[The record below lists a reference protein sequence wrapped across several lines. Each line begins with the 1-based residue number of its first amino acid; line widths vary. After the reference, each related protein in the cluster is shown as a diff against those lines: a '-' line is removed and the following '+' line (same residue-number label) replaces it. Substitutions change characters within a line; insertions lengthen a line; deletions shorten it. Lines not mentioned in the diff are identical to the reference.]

1 MQYDSLKRM
10 PAGGLASF
18 LTSNMDEIEDNVLA
32 FGAPRGINSMVD
44 VGNRMA
50 SMGRNGDDQLVHMR
64 TGEIAVSPELLEEN
78 PRLAGELA
86 NAFQRSNVDMDRY
99 VVGSGANSINPMT
112 GQPEFFLKKLVRGI
126 KKVFKKIAPIIVPI
140 GLNMLFPGLGTVA
153 SGALGSGIVTLAQG
167 GSFKDALKS
176 AAFGGLM
183 GGVSAG
189 LGFGGPA
196 GATTFSE
203 RAFGA
208 LGGMDTPIVRPG
220 LFGTPK
226 VPASASPVATPQDVS
241 AAANPPAAPGTTPP
255 APEPQGILA
264 SGVDKA
270 KDIYQTYLSPNRNVL
285 NPTEMATEASKLVS
299 NTPALTE
306 MAKTM
311 PTKAFEIAMET
322 VKSQQPGMIARYA
335 PLALAGTAVL
345 GATGG
350 FETPEAEIGG
360 SPFGISSRE
369 LFESNP
375 SKYSVFAG
383 YNTPTPMSS
392 TRSPVVTSEGYVYEN
407 YLQPQYAA
415 DGGVMNRQGQ
425 RDMALQDFPR
435 RDGFIS
441 GPGTEKSDDVPA
453 MLSDGEFVMTARA
466 VRGLGNGSRKQGVK
480 KMYDL
485 MRSFEGGVVA

>member
-50 SMGRNGDDQLVHMR
+50 SLGRNGDDQLVHMR

-126 KKVFKKIAPIIVPI
+126 KNVFKKIAPIIVPI

-220 LFGTPK
+220 MFGTPNI
-226 VPASASPVATPQDVS
+226 PASASGVATPQDV
-241 AAANPPAAPGTTPP
+241 AAAAKPPAAPGADTLP
-255 APEPQGILA
+255 APEPKGIL
-264 SGVDKA
+264 SRSLDTA
-270 KDIYQTYLSPNRNVL
+270 KDIFSPNRGM
-285 NPTEMATEASKLVS
+285 PTQDKLLETAGKIQSKAAAQGLKLTSEKALEMATAE
-299 NTPALTE
+299 LT
-306 MAKTM
+306 
-311 PTKAFEIAMET
+311 
-322 VKSQQPGMIARYA
+322 PGMISRYA

-345 GATGG
+345 GAAGG
-350 FETPEAEIGG
+350 FETPEAEIGE
-360 SPFGISSRE
+360 SPFGISSQE
-369 LFESNP
+369 LFASDP

-383 YNTPTPMSS
+383 YNMPTPMSS
-392 TRSPVVTSEGYVYEN
+392 TRRSVGTPQGYVHQN
-407 YLQPQYAA
+407 YLPQYAA
-415 DGGVMNRQGQ
+415 QGGVMNRQGQ

-441 GPGTEKSDDVPA
+441 GPGTERSDDVPA

-485 MRSFEGGVVA
+485 MRAFEGGVVA

>member
-50 SMGRNGDDQLVHMR
+50 MMGRNGDDQLVHMR

-86 NAFQRSNVDMDRY
+86 DAFDRSNVDMDRY

-112 GQPEFFLKKLVRGI
+112 GQPEFFLKKLVKGI
-126 KKVFKKIAPIIVPI
+126 KNVFKKIAPIIVPI

-220 LFGTPK
+220 MFGTPK
-226 VPASASPVATPQDVS
+226 VPVSASPVTTAQDVT
-241 AAANPPAAPGTTPP
+241 AGVQTQTAPGTTPP
-255 APEPQGILA
+255 PAPDSQGIL
-264 SGVDKA
+264 SRSLDTA
-270 KDIYQTYLSPNRNVL
+270 KDIYGNVFDPNRNVL
-285 NPTEMATEASKLVS
+285 DPTQMATKASELVS
-299 NTPALTE
+299 TTPALTE

-311 PTKAFEIAMET
+311 PSKAFEIAMET
-322 VKSQQPGMIARYA
+322 VKSQQPGLIARYA

-345 GATGG
+345 GAAGG
-350 FETPEAEIGG
+350 FETPEAEIGE
-360 SPFGISSRE
+360 SPFGISSQE
-369 LFESNP
+369 LYDQNP
-375 SKYSVFAG
+375 GKYSVFAG
-383 YNTPTPMSS
+383 YNMPTPMS
-392 TRSPVVTSEGYVYEN
+392 PVSRPTETDDGGYIYQN
-407 YLQPQYAA
+407 YLRPQYAA
-415 DGGVMNRQGQ
+415 QGGEMS
-425 RDMALQDFPR
+425 MSEFPR
-435 RDGFIS
+435 RNGFIS
-441 GPGTEKSDDVPA
+441 GPGTETSDDVPA

-485 MRSFEGGVVA
+485 MRAFEGGAVA

>member
-50 SMGRNGDDQLVHMR
+50 MLGRNGDDQLVHMR

-99 VVGSGANSINPMT
+99 VVGSEANSINPMT

-126 KKVFKKIAPIIVPI
+126 KNVFKKIAPIIVPI

-196 GATTFSE
+196 GATTPME

-220 LFGTPK
+220 MFGTPK
-226 VPASASPVATPQDVS
+226 VPASASPVTTAQDVTTGVQQTQT
-241 AAANPPAAPGTTPP
+241 APGTDLPT
-255 APEPQGILA
+255 PEPQGILA
-264 SGVDKA
+264 KA
-270 KDIYQTYLSPNRNVL
+270 KDMYGKYLSPNRGM
-285 NPTEMATEASKLVS
+285 PTQDKLLETAGKIQSNAAAQGLKLTSEKALEMATAE
-299 NTPALTE
+299 LT
-306 MAKTM
+306 
-311 PTKAFEIAMET
+311 
-322 VKSQQPGMIARYA
+322 PGMISRYA

-345 GATGG
+345 GAAGG
-350 FETPEAEIGG
+350 FETPEAEIGD
-360 SPFGISSRE
+360 SPFGISSQE
-369 LFESNP
+369 LFASDP

-383 YNTPTPMSS
+383 YNMPTPMSS
-392 TRSPVVTSEGYVYEN
+392 TRRSVGTPEGYIYQN
-407 YLQPQYAA
+407 YLPQYAA
-415 DGGVMNRQGQ
+415 QGGEMNTQN
-425 RDMALQDFPR
+425 FPR

-485 MRSFEGGVVA
+485 MRAFEGGVVA

>member
-50 SMGRNGDDQLVHMR
+50 MMGRNGDDQLVHMR

-86 NAFQRSNVDMDRY
+86 NAFDRSNVDMDRY

-126 KKVFKKIAPIIVPI
+126 KNVFKKIAPIIVPI

-220 LFGTPK
+220 MFGTPK
-226 VPASASPVATPQDVS
+226 VPASASPVATPQDV
-241 AAANPPAAPGTTPP
+241 AAAAKPPAAPATTPP

-264 SGVDKA
+264 SGVDKT
-270 KDIYQTYLSPNRNVL
+270 KDLYQTYLSPNRAM
-285 NPTEMATEASKLVS
+285 PTQDAIISKAAEIQSTAAAKGLELTGSKAMEMATAE
-299 NTPALTE
+299 LT
-306 MAKTM
+306 
-311 PTKAFEIAMET
+311 
-322 VKSQQPGMIARYA
+322 PGMISRYG

-345 GATGG
+345 GAAGG
-350 FETPEAEIGG
+350 FETPEAEIGD
-360 SPFGISSRE
+360 SPFGISSQE
-369 LFESNP
+369 LFESDP

-383 YNTPTPMSS
+383 YNMPTPMSS
-392 TRSPVVTSEGYVYEN
+392 TRRSVGTPEGFVYQN

-435 RDGFIS
+435 RDGFIF

-485 MRSFEGGVVA
+485 MRAFEGGVVA

>member
-1 MQYDSLKRM
+1 MQYDSLKQM

-50 SMGRNGDDQLVHMR
+50 MMGRNGDDQLVHARSREVM
-64 TGEIAVSPELLEEN
+64 VSPEILEEN
-78 PRLAGELA
+78 PKLA
-86 NAFQRSNVDMDRY
+86 NELTKAFDRSNVDMARY
-99 VVGSGANSINPMT
+99 EVGNPANSINPMT
-112 GQPEFFLKKLVRGI
+112 GQREFFLKKLIGGI
-126 KKVFKKIAPIIVPI
+126 KDIFKKIAPVVIPM

-153 SGALGSGIVTLAQG
+153 SGALGAGIGTLVQG

-176 AAFGGLM
+176 AALGGVM

-189 LGFGGPA
+189 IGIGGPA
-196 GATTFSE
+196 GAEGFKE

-220 LFGTPK
+220 MFGTPK
-226 VPASASPVATPQDVS
+226 VPPSASPVT
-241 AAANPPAAPGTTPP
+241 TTPT
-255 APEPQGILA
+255 AMTSGAELSQGPTPGA
-264 SGVDKA
+264 SSSVLDKA
-270 KDIYQTYLSPNRNVL
+270 KDFYGEYLSPNRNVL

-299 NTPALTE
+299 STPALTE

-311 PTKAFEIAMET
+311 PTKAFELAMET

-335 PLALAGTAVL
+335 PLALAGTAVF
-345 GATGG
+345 GAAGG
-350 FETPEAEIGG
+350 FETPKEDLGG
-360 SPFGISSRE
+360 SPFGISSQE
-369 LFESNP
+369 LYDQNP

-383 YNTPTPMSS
+383 YNMPTPMSRVS
-392 TRSPVVTSEGYVYEN
+392 QPVEKDDRDYIFQS

-415 DGGVMNRQGQ
+415 EGGAMNRQGQ
-425 RDMALQDFPR
+425 RNMALEDFPR
-435 RDGFIS
+435 RQGYIA
-441 GPGTEKSDDVPA
+441 GPGTETSDDIPA

-466 VRGLGNGSRKQGVK
+466 VRGLGDGSRKRGVK
-480 KMYDL
+480 KMYDM
-485 MRSFEGGVVA
+485 MRAFEGGVVA

>member
-1 MQYDSLKRM
+1 
-10 PAGGLASF
+10 
-18 LTSNMDEIEDNVLA
+18 
-32 FGAPRGINSMVD
+32 MVD

-50 SMGRNGDDQLVHMR
+50 SLGRNGDDQLVHMR

-126 KKVFKKIAPIIVPI
+126 KNVFKKIAPIIVPI

-220 LFGTPK
+220 MFGTPK
-226 VPASASPVATPQDVS
+226 I
-241 AAANPPAAPGTTPP
+241 PAASTPVTTTQDLASNIDKLPPGTDLPT
-255 APEPQGILA
+255 PEPQGILA
-264 SGVDKA
+264 KA
-270 KDIYQTYLSPNRNVL
+270 KDFYGEYLSPNRGM
-285 NPTEMATEASKLVS
+285 PTQDKLLETAGKIQSNAAAQGLKLTSEKALEMATAE
-299 NTPALTE
+299 LT
-306 MAKTM
+306 
-311 PTKAFEIAMET
+311 
-322 VKSQQPGMIARYA
+322 PGMISRYA

-345 GATGG
+345 GAAGG
-350 FETPEAEIGG
+350 FETPEAEIGE
-360 SPFGISSRE
+360 SPFGISSQE
-369 LFESNP
+369 LFASDP

-383 YNTPTPMSS
+383 YNMPTPMSS
-392 TRSPVVTSEGYVYEN
+392 TRRSVGTPEGYVYQN

-485 MRSFEGGVVA
+485 MRAFEGGVVA

>member
-50 SMGRNGDDQLVHMR
+50 SLGRNGDDQLVHMR

-126 KKVFKKIAPIIVPI
+126 KNVFKKIAPIIVPI

-183 GGVSAG
+183 GGVTSAFQTG
-189 LGFGGPA
+189 SLTSDAFQQ
-196 GATTFSE
+196 S
-203 RAFGA
+203 AFGVPGERLA
-208 LGGMDTPIVRPG
+208 LN
-220 LFGTPK
+220 PK
-226 VPASASPVATPQDVS
+226 VKSFFTGDASPVATTQEVISGATSNAQLGADTTL
-241 AAANPPAAPGTTPP
+241 PGTDLTPP
-255 APEPQGILA
+255 EPKGILA
-264 SGVDKA
+264 KA
-270 KDIYQTYLSPNRNVL
+270 KDIYGNVFDPNRNVL
-285 NPTEMATEASKLVS
+285 DPTEMATEASKLVS
-299 NTPALTE
+299 TTPALTE

-311 PTKAFEIAMET
+311 PSKAFEIAMET

-345 GATGG
+345 GAAGG
-350 FETPEAEIGG
+350 FETPEAEIGD
-360 SPFGISSRE
+360 SPFGISSQE
-369 LFESNP
+369 LFASDP

-383 YNTPTPMSS
+383 YNMPTPMSS
-392 TRSPVVTSEGYVYEN
+392 TRRSVGTPEGYVYQN
-407 YLQPQYAA
+407 YLPQYAA
-415 DGGVMNRQGQ
+415 EGGVMNRQGQ

-485 MRSFEGGVVA
+485 MRAFEGGVVA

>member
-86 NAFQRSNVDMDRY
+86 DAFDRSNVDMERY
-99 VVGSGANSINPMT
+99 VVGSEANSINPMT

-126 KKVFKKIAPIIVPI
+126 KNVFKKIAPIIVPI

-153 SGALGSGIVTLAQG
+153 SGALGAGITTLVQG
-167 GSFKDALKS
+167 GNFKDALKS

-189 LGFGGPA
+189 FGFGGPA

-220 LFGTPK
+220 MFGTPDL
-226 VPASASPVATPQDVS
+226 PASASPVATAQDVTAGVETQ
-241 AAANPPAAPGTTPP
+241 AAAGSATPP
-255 APEPQGILA
+255 APDSQGIL
-264 SGVDKA
+264 SRSLDTA
-270 KDIYQTYLSPNRNVL
+270 KDFYGEYLSPNRGM
-285 NPTEMATEASKLVS
+285 PTQDAILAKAGEIQSTAAAKGIELTGAKAMEMATAE
-299 NTPALTE
+299 LT
-306 MAKTM
+306 
-311 PTKAFEIAMET
+311 
-322 VKSQQPGMIARYA
+322 PGMISRYA
-335 PLALAGTAVL
+335 PLALAGTAAV
-345 GATGG
+345 AAAGG
-350 FETPEAEIGG
+350 FETPEAEIGE
-360 SPFGISSRE
+360 SPFGISSQE
-369 LFESNP
+369 LYDQNP
-375 SKYSVFAG
+375 GKYSVFAG
-383 YNTPTPMSS
+383 YNMPTPMS
-392 TRSPVVTSEGYVYEN
+392 PVSRPTETDDGGYIYQN

-415 DGGVMNRQGQ
+415 QGGVMNRQGQ

-441 GPGTEKSDDVPA
+441 GPGTETSDDVPA

-485 MRSFEGGVVA
+485 MRAFEGGAVA

>member
-50 SMGRNGDDQLVHMR
+50 SLGRNGDDQLVHMR

-126 KKVFKKIAPIIVPI
+126 KNVFKKIAPIIVPI

-220 LFGTPK
+220 MFGTPK
-226 VPASASPVATPQDVS
+226 VPASASPVATTQDV
-241 AAANPPAAPGTTPP
+241 AAAAKPPAVPGTAP

-270 KDIYQTYLSPNRNVL
+270 KDIYQTYLSPNRGM
-285 NPTEMATEASKLVS
+285 PTQNALLAKAGEIQTNAAAQGLKLTSEKALEMATAE
-299 NTPALTE
+299 LT
-306 MAKTM
+306 
-311 PTKAFEIAMET
+311 
-322 VKSQQPGMIARYA
+322 PGMISRYA

-345 GATGG
+345 GAAGG
-350 FETPEAEIGG
+350 FETPEAEIGE
-360 SPFGISSRE
+360 SPFGISSQE
-369 LFESNP
+369 LFASDP

-383 YNTPTPMSS
+383 YNMPTPMSS
-392 TRSPVVTSEGYVYEN
+392 TRRSVGTPEGFVYQN

-485 MRSFEGGVVA
+485 MRAFEGGVVA